1 MAKHRAGDRRIISIS
16 IPEELAK
23 KLDRRI
29 GKGKNEGRS
38 ATISKMIQNGL
49 EIEQNAPIQER
60 STEPR
65 KASAPL
71 GEIRVEK
78 DTMGELEVPAD
89 RYFGAQTARSL
100 INFDI
105 GTDTMPPSVIRAF
118 GILKQASAETNVE
131 LGQLDPQVGALI
143 SSACDEVISGALDEH
158 FPLRVWQTGSGTQ
171 TNMNSNEV
179 IANRAIEMA
188 GGTLGSKSP
197 VHPNDH
203 VNRGQSSND
212 TFPTAMHIAA
222 AEEIH
227 HRLLPA
233 VRHLHNSLAAKA
245 EEFDEIVKIGRTHLM
260 DAVPLTL
267 GQEFGGY
274 VSMLASDIRR
284 IEAAWDDLLELA
296 LGGTAVGTGLNT
308 HIDFAEKVADK
319 IAEKSQLPFISAEN
333 KFAQLAAHDA
343 IVAVSGAL
351 NTLAVS
357 LMKIANDIRWMGSGP
372 RCGFGELS
380 LPANEPG
387 SSIMPGK
394 VNPTQS
400 EAMTMVC
407 CQVMGNH
414 TAITV
419 GGSQGNFELNV
430 FKPMMIYNLLHSTRI
445 LSDTCRAFTDKC
457 VEGLEANE
465 GVISSHLENSLMLVT
480 ALNNHIGYD
489 NAAKIAKN
497 AHSNGSTLRE
507 SALELGLLT
516 NDQFDQWVKPNEMI
530 GPKE

>member
-29 GKGKNEGRS
+29 GKGKSEGRS

-49 EIEQNAPIQER
+49 EIEPIAPIQER

-284 IEAAWDDLLELA
+284 IEAAWDDLLE
-296 LGGTAVGTGLNT
+296 
-308 HIDFAEKVADK
+308 
-319 IAEKSQLPFISAEN
+319 
-333 KFAQLAAHDA
+333 
-343 IVAVSGAL
+343 
-351 NTLAVS
+351 
-357 LMKIANDIRWMGSGP
+357 
-372 RCGFGELS
+372 
-380 LPANEPG
+380 
-387 SSIMPGK
+387 
-394 VNPTQS
+394 
-400 EAMTMVC
+400 
-407 CQVMGNH
+407 
-414 TAITV
+414 
-419 GGSQGNFELNV
+419 
-430 FKPMMIYNLLHSTRI
+430 
-445 LSDTCRAFTDKC
+445 
-457 VEGLEANE
+457 
-465 GVISSHLENSLMLVT
+465 
-480 ALNNHIGYD
+480 
-489 NAAKIAKN
+489 
-497 AHSNGSTLRE
+497 
-507 SALELGLLT
+507 
-516 NDQFDQWVKPNEMI
+516 
-530 GPKE
+530 